1 MSVRLCVLARVAV
14 DLAGRT
20 VRLTKL
26 EATLLAALAC
36 SASGA
41 ASADQLADWLW
52 DDDLPRQPRNRV
64 QALVSGL
71 RRKTSPTALLTT
83 TTDGYRLDTDVAADL
98 PHWRALARRA
108 TDTAS
113 TTTRRRLLH
122 RALEDAAEEPLG
134 GCVPTSRVLAT
145 RSQITEERLRL
156 LGQRIEADITA
167 GALEGLAA
175 ELTGLVEE
183 HPFHEG
189 FTAQLITVLG
199 LVGRQGDAVSIY
211 HRVRVQLGRELGVR
225 PGPILERAYAA
236 LIGQAPAPPP
246 LAPLSRRQ
254 DRDAAV
260 PRTVPRSVSVVV
272 GRDTEL
278 QLIREAATT
287 AREHPAVVAIT
298 GLGGMGKSTLAIEAA
313 HQLRGAFPGG
323 SLHVELSGELG
334 HAGPSA
340 VLEHFLGVLA
350 VQRSSIPPRWADR
363 AAVFR
368 SILDARRVLVILDDV
383 PDGYD
388 VSTLLPARPTS
399 MAILTSRTPIKG
411 VVVSHPV
418 RLGYL
423 DEDASLEAL
432 RAQLGAP
439 RVDATPEAASALVGL
454 CGGHPLLLRVVGQ
467 RLARRPDLSLAL
479 AAAQLTDEFS
489 GHRELTDDDGRLQAG
504 LGLAETPL
512 PQASRALLHTLARL
526 PFSRVSRHTCRAVIG
541 DDVAADAAL
550 DGLVDAGVL
559 HPVLRDGS
567 DPLYGLHD
575 LLRLHI
581 RGSSQDP
588 EPDLTRIASDLLAI
602 ASRYATAYPD
612 QTPPT
617 DAVCRMSGRDASG
630 RAAASSPPEAL
641 HYFAA
646 ETEVLIGCAR
656 AVVTADADLAWRLLV
671 VCAPAAKRQ
680 IDLWLAAE
688 RDVRSALPPS
698 TTGQLGRAYL
708 DLAAAGILVEGDL
721 GPDRLDPLV
730 NAREELLRFGDVA
743 GAVEAAV
750 ISARQNQLLG
760 RRAHVV
766 SDLLWANTHVQE
778 AGPVTV
784 PGHLA
789 LAWGCFYDAYDELTE
804 AQQAHSE
811 AVELLSRTNDWAGL
825 ALAQLEL
832 AHAFRR
838 TGGAATALAWCQAA
852 IASYARLHDPRGS
865 TICVDALADILVR
878 LGHPDEALGH
888 AREAMALA
896 AEHLDEYALHRAER
910 TLSRALTGL
919 GRLDEA
925 EAALR
930 ASATGF
936 QRMGRPIGQAGTLRD
951 LSRLLGEQGRWDEA
965 LLTLHEE
972 KVLLVEAGAVDLS
985 VLEGL
990 IDVAAANS
998 TARALSKPNFRSEI
1012 AAPR

>member
-1 MSVRLCVLARVAV
+1 VLLRLHVLGRVAV
-14 DLAGRT
+14 DLPGRP
-20 VRLTKL
+20 VALTKL

-41 ASADQLADWLW
+41 ASSDLLADWLW
-52 DDDLPRQPRNRV
+52 DDDLPSQPRNRV

-71 RRKTSPTALLTT
+71 RRKTAPTPILTT
-83 TTDGYRLDTDVAADL
+83 TTDGYRLDTEVATDL

-113 TTTRRRLLH
+113 ISARRRLLH
-122 RALEDAAEEPLG
+122 RALEDADAEPLG
-134 GCVPTSRVLAT
+134 GCVPSSRVLAT
-145 RSQITEERLRL
+145 RSHITEERLRL
-156 LGQRIEADITA
+156 LGQRIDADITA
-167 GALEGLAA
+167 GALEGLTA
-175 ELTGLVEE
+175 ELTALVEE

-199 LVGRQGDAVSIY
+199 LVGRQGDAVAVY

-236 LIGQAPAPPP
+236 LIGEAPALPP
-246 LAPLSRRQ
+246 LTPLPRRP
-254 DRDAAV
+254 DRDTAV

-272 GRDTEL
+272 GRDAEL
-278 QLIREAATT
+278 LLIREAATT
-287 AREHPAVVAIT
+287 AREHPPVVAIT

-313 HQLRGAFPGG
+313 HQLRAAFPGG

-334 HAGPSA
+334 QAGPSA

-350 VQRSSIPPRWADR
+350 VQRSSIPPRLADR

-368 SILDARRVLVILDDV
+368 SILDARRVLVVLDDV

-432 RAQLGAP
+432 RTQLGAP
-439 RVDATPEAASALVGL
+439 RVDATPEAASALVAL

-467 RLARRPDLSLAL
+467 RLARRPDLSLGL

-512 PQASRALLHTLARL
+512 PPSSRALLHTLARL
-526 PFSRVSRHTCRAVIG
+526 PFRRISRHTCRAVLG
-541 DDVAADAAL
+541 DALTADAAL

-581 RGSSQDP
+581 RRTSKDP
-588 EPDLTRIASDLLAI
+588 EPDLPRIAADLLSI
-602 ASRYATAYPD
+602 ACRYAPAYPD
-612 QTPPT
+612 QTPPV
-617 DAVCRMSGRDASG
+617 DAVCRRFGQHTG
-630 RAAASSPPEAL
+630 EPPVTTSPPEAL

-646 ETEVLIGCAR
+646 ETEVLISCAR
-656 AVVTADADLAWRLLV
+656 AVAGADPELAWRLLL

-688 RDVRSALPPS
+688 RDVRADLPDRGA
-698 TTGQLGRAYL
+698 GQLGQAYL

-721 GPDRLDPLV
+721 GPERLDPLV
-730 NAREELLRFGDVA
+730 SAREALLRSGDVA
-743 GAVEAAV
+743 GAVEAAI

-760 RRAHVV
+760 RRAQVV
-766 SDLLWANTHVQE
+766 SDLLWASAHVQD
-778 AGPVTV
+778 AGPATV

-789 LAWGCFYDAYDELTE
+789 LAWGCFHDAYDELTE
-804 AQQAHSE
+804 AQQAHSQ

-838 TGGAATALAWCQAA
+838 TGGSATALAWCQAA
-852 IASYARLHDPRGS
+852 MASYARLHDPRRS

-910 TLSRALTGL
+910 TLSRALAGL

-930 ASATGF
+930 SSAAGF
-936 QRMGRPIGQAGTLRD
+936 SAMGRPIGQAGTLRD
-951 LSRLLGEQGRWDEA
+951 LSRLLGEQDRWDEA
-965 LLTLHEE
+965 LLTLQAE
-972 KVLLVEAGAVDLS
+972 KTLLIDAGAVDLS

-990 IDVAAANS
+990 IGVARS
-998 TARALSKPNFRSEI
+998 HLPPPALAPRNFRSEI